1 MRLVLYKGILQDP
14 VVKAWLDLV
23 GVLLAPRTCP
33 ESVHE
38 KLTSA
43 YAKFFSCLGEEA
55 SWDSTNR
62 VGSPWQN
69 HLLNL
74 ILNDENPF
82 SRRAEEVHSEEL
94 GISLTEQGRLDLKRL
109 QHIYDLESGFLL
121 EAVRKASGEMDW
133 VDWDQFPG
141 GQLADVSL
149 AAERIRL

>member
-1 MRLVLYKGILQDP
+1 
-14 VVKAWLDLV
+14 
-23 GVLLAPRTCP
+23 
-33 ESVHE
+33 
-38 KLTSA
+38 
-43 YAKFFSCLGEEA
+43 
-55 SWDSTNR
+55 
-62 VGSPWQN
+62 
-69 HLLNL
+69 L